1 MKRTIICFL
10 LMVMIITSYAQ
21 EETTEEN
28 DTTQGWKIKGT
39 VGLGLSQ
46 VALSNWAAGGENS
59 FSGSAF
65 FRMSAELRQGNHS
78 WDNYLSTVY
87 GLQKQGDN
95 DIRKNEDNL
104 EFISKY
110 GRQVSEN
117 WFYSVNLNFR
127 TQFSK
132 GYASAEDSI
141 EISNFFAPAYL
152 NLATGMDYKPNDNF
166 SLLFAPVSTK
176 LTFVANDFLS
186 SMGAFGVSPGKKV
199 RAEFGATLQMIYKKE
214 NIVKNVNLTTNLDLF
229 SNYAEHPE
237 RIDVNW
243 QLFMDFKVNDF
254 LSASLG
260 THLIYDWDIKF
271 MEVENGQEVLNDKVQ
286 FKEAFTFGLAYS
298 F

>member
-1 MKRTIICFL
+1 MKKTIIFL
-10 LMVMIITSYAQ
+10 LLMILIINTYAQ
-21 EETTEEN
+21 DETVAEN

-65 FRMSAELRQGNHS
+65 FRMSAELRQGNND
-78 WDNYLSTVY
+78 WGNFLTTVY

-95 DIRKNEDNL
+95 NSRKNEDNI

-110 GRQVSEN
+110 GRQVSEK
-117 WFYSVNLNFR
+117 WFYSVNMNFR

-141 EISNFFAPAYL
+141 KISDFFAPAYL
-152 NLATGMDYKPNDNF
+152 NLATGMDFKPNDNF
-166 SLLFAPVSTK
+166 SFLIAPVSTK
-176 LTFVANDFLS
+176 FTFVADDYLS
-186 SMGAFGVSPGKKV
+186 SIGAFGVTAGKKA
-199 RAEFGATLQMIYKKE
+199 RAEFGATVQMIYVKE
-214 NIVKNVNLTTNLDLF
+214 NILKNVNLTTNFDLF
-229 SNYAEHPE
+229 SNYADHPE
-237 RIDVNW
+237 RIDINW
-243 QLFMDFKVNDF
+243 QLFVDFKVNDF

-260 THLIYDWDIKF
+260 TYLIYDWDIKF
-271 MEVENGQEVLNDKVQ
+271 AEVENGQEVLKDKVQ